1 MPDTKFHTREIE
13 PLSPEAVDYDDRLTQ
28 MIHDRAQGMTWAA
41 IAERYGYSQAGAAQT
56 AVSRYLEKVKTSRTD
71 EYREVITERL
81 EILFMSYWPAAT
93 GGNIAAAYLINTI
106 LGHMA
111 KLNGV
116 GIVKVEQH
124 NQQTNQTLIIIP
136 DKGQLPTGI
145 ADIIEGASESD

>member
-56 AVSRYLEKVKTSRTD
+56 AVRKYLEKIKTATTE
-71 EYREVITERL
+71 EYRAVINERL
-81 EILFMSYWPAAT
+81 EILFMSYWEAAK
-93 GGNIAAAYLINTI
+93 GGNIGAAYFVNTV
-106 LGHMA
+106 LGHMG
-111 KLNGV
+111 KVNGV
-116 GIVKVEQH
+116 GVVKVEQH